1 MHATP
6 MLYLGIDPGGSGG
19 LALIS
24 DRGRFVDFEPMPDT
38 CRGLLEVLV
47 AFREKAGEIYLETA
61 TGQIQPANPPVLKA
75 LLEKIQP
82 QPASSRQGA
91 WSAKG
96 SSSFFKNIGHLEMAL
111 EVVRVPYDE
120 LRAQEWQPIVG
131 LHYAKGEKRNKN
143 RSKEVVGSIFPTLEN
158 VTHAAADALLL
169 AEVCRRINEGGL
181 Y

>member
-1 MHATP
+1 

-19 LALIS
+19 LALITE
-24 DRGRFVDFEPMPDT
+24 RGKFVDFEPMPART
-38 CRGLLEVLV
+38 REIFEVLV
-47 AFREKAGEIYLETA
+47 AFREKAGSIYRSVFPGDIL
-61 TGQIQPANPPVLKA
+61 PADPPVIKA

-96 SSSFFKNIGHLEMAL
+96 SSSFFKNIGHIEMAL
-111 EVVRVPYDE
+111 EVVRIPYDE
-120 LRAQEWQPIVG
+120 LRAQEWQPLIG
-131 LHYAKGEKRNKN
+131 LRYAKGEKRDKN
-143 RSKEVVGSIFPTLEN
+143 RSKAIVEAVFPTLEN

-169 AEVCRRINEGGL
+169 AEVCRRINEGGV

>member
-1 MHATP
+1 

-24 DRGRFVDFEPMPDT
+24 EKGKFVDFEPMPAT
-38 CRGLLEVLV
+38 CRELLEVLV
-47 AFREKAGEIYLETA
+47 AFREKAGAVYTA
-61 TGQIQPANPPVLKA
+61 ADTGAILPANPPVLRG

-96 SSSFFKNIGHLEMAL
+96 SSSFFRNIGHLEMAL
-111 EVVRVPYDE
+111 EVVRIPYDE

-143 RSKEVVGSIFPTLEN
+143 RSKEIVDRVFPTLDN
-158 VTHAAADALLL
+158 ITHASADALLL

>member
-1 MHATP
+1 

-24 DRGRFVDFEPMPDT
+24 ASGRFVDFEPMPDS
-38 CRGLLEVLV
+38 CRGLLEVLLE
-47 AFREKAGEIYLETA
+47 FRERAGAIYTDSV
-61 TGQIQPANPPVLKA
+61 TGAIVPANPPVLKA

-111 EVVRVPYDE
+111 EAVRIPYDE

-131 LHYAKGEKRNKN
+131 LRYEKGEKRNKN
-143 RSKEVVGSIFPTLEN
+143 RSKAIVEVVFPTLTN

-169 AEVCRRINEGGL
+169 AEVCRRINEGGV

>member
-1 MHATP
+1 

-24 DRGRFVDFEPMPDT
+24 DRGKFVDFEPMPAT
-38 CRGLLEVLV
+38 CRELLEVLV
-47 AFREKAGEIYLETA
+47 AFREKAGALYTDAA
-61 TGQIQPANPPVLKA
+61 TGAILPANPPVLRG

-96 SSSFFKNIGHLEMAL
+96 ASSFFRNIGHIEMAL
-111 EVVRVPYDE
+111 EVVRIPYDE
-120 LRAQEWQPIVG
+120 LRAQEWQPLIG
-131 LHYAKGEKRNKN
+131 LRYAKGEKRDKN
-143 RSKEVVGSIFPTLEN
+143 RSKAIVEAVFPTLEN

-169 AEVCRRINEGGL
+169 AEVCRRINEGGV